1 MSAYC
6 NLTTGVKLGKWL
18 SPTLIDGVKKN
29 SDIVDATIVT

>member
-6 NLTTGVKLGKWL
+6 NLTGVKLGKCL

-29 SDIVDATIVT
+29 NSEIVDATKL